1 MFTAAEP
8 AIFCFILI
16 NFDFTLG
23 LLTSSVCPQVRKTV
37 SGGEGRSLC
46 NRNKSQCLLNKRKML
61 GIKWKACYE
70 CGLQFSS
77 LYVAGSLWGGPL
89 PPRFLPLA
97 TSVYLSAI
105 PGCLLCYLSMSPIP
119 IRISHC
125 LSSFVPAVH
134 LSVSLFSLLS
144 PYLPLPPVP
153 LLPLSFPLPL
163 PLPVTLPRVRQANRN
178 EPAEGE
184 LIELNGLLFWKVI
197 GLIIIDAVTVT
208 IVNFVALLSAR
219 SRLGA
224 ILIALRLAAL
234 DKLAINKHRTQN
246 RKQKR
251 ELRKVKGEN
260 LFWCNIWLGF
270 LKLRAFHAADLIH
283 EYVIEAKLKC
293 TTKYN
298 EWLMRQL
305 SWS

>member
-1 MFTAAEP
+1 
-8 AIFCFILI
+8 
-16 NFDFTLG
+16 
-23 LLTSSVCPQVRKTV
+23 
-37 SGGEGRSLC
+37 
-46 NRNKSQCLLNKRKML
+46 ML

-77 LYVAGSLWGGPL
+77 LYVAASLWGGPL
-89 PPRFLPLA
+89 PPRFLPPLA
-97 TSVYLSAI
+97 TSVYLSAN
-105 PGCLLCYLSMSPIP
+105 PGCLLCYLSISPIP

-144 PYLPLPPVP
+144 PIP
-153 LLPLSFPLPL
+153 LLPLVLPLPL
-163 PLPVTLPRVRQANRN
+163 PLPVTLRRVRQANRN

-246 RKQKR
+246 TEQRT
-251 ELRKVKGEN
+251 EN
-260 LFWCNIWLGF
+260 RNEKWEKWKEKIYFGATFDWVFSSWAERFTRLIWF
-270 LKLRAFHAADLIH
+270 
-283 EYVIEAKLKC
+283 
-293 TTKYN
+293 TNT
-298 EWLMRQL
+298 
-305 SWS
+305 